1 MGRFFDTIIDIAGLI
16 LCLLCRRLN
25 LRKTER
31 EREPDPF
38 WEQLDDSPR
47 KKRRPLV
54 KSGRGSKEIDSTKK
68 RRFGGW
74 GEAEEHMSDEEVQFL
89 RRRQV
94 GVAQNSSISL
104 KSQIFGG
111 TSIMF
116 KQSCIEI

>member
-1 MGRFFDTIIDIAGLI
+1 MGRFFGTIIDIAGLI
-16 LCLLCRRLN
+16 LCSLCRRLN

-38 WEQLDDSPR
+38 WEQMDDSPR

-54 KSGRGSKEIDSTKK
+54 KSGRGSKEFDSTKK

-116 KQSCIEI
+116 KQ